1 MPHTASNQRKKRQE
15 KISPDK
21 MKAVTL
27 GSKVCIPPDLVPSHP
42 ILRYLR
48 KEYLPNIW
56 CAGCGIGVV
65 VNAFAYALKQLNFGL
80 DRLAVVSGIGCSGRA
95 SGYINA
101 DSFHTT
107 HGRAIPVATG
117 IKIAKPDLK
126 VAVISGDGDLFAIGG
141 NHFIHAARRNL
152 DITVI
157 CINNFSYGMTGCQYG
172 PTTPNQAIT
181 TTSRYGLIEHPFNLV
196 QLAAGAG
203 AVYVARW
210 TVYHARQLQKS
221 IAKAMQKNGFS
232 FVEAISPCPTYFERY
247 NKLGDHLDALR
258 RYKEISVVK
267 RGVSPEDAVIDYKNR
282 IVCGEFVDIEKPE
295 YTDQLKALIAKA
307 KKDAQRQAILARTV
321 AKRED

>member
-1 MPHTASNQRKKRQE
+1 MPKSSKSKPAITADRME
-15 KISPDK
+15 PIILDP
-21 MKAVTL
+21 AVCT
-27 GSKVCIPPDLVPSHP
+27 PPEFAPQHP
-42 ILRYLR
+42 VLEYFR
-48 KEYLPNIW
+48 KENLPNIW
-56 CAGCGIGVV
+56 CPGCGIGIV
-65 VNAFAYALKQLNFGL
+65 VNAFAYALKKLDFDL

-107 HGRAIPVATG
+107 HGRAIPIATG
-117 IKIAKPDLK
+117 IKIAKPKQK
-126 VAVISGDGDLFAIGG
+126 VVVISGDGDLFAIGG

-157 CINNFSYGMTGCQYG
+157 CINNFAYGMTGCQYG

-210 TVYHARQLQKS
+210 TVYHVQQLQRS

-247 NKLGDHLDALR
+247 NKLGDHLTALQ
-258 RYKEISVVK
+258 RYKDISVIK
-267 RGVSPEDAVIDYKNR
+267 RGVGPEEAALDYQNR
-282 IVCGEFVDIEKPE
+282 IVCGEFMDIEKPE
-295 YTDQLKALIAKA
+295 YTDQLETLIVKAQ
-307 KKDAQRQAILARTV
+307 KDAQQQAILARTV
-321 AKRED
+321 ARREE